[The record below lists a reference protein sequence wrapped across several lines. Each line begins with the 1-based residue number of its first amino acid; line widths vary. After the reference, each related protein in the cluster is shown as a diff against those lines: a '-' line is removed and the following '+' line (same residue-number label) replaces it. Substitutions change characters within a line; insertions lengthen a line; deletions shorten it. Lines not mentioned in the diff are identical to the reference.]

1 MRHCI
6 YCGMPIEEDDRFCV
20 RCGKEQPDSSVEG
33 VSAGVAASGEK
44 AAGGMEKAEPG
55 RRRAASPGRVL
66 LGRYYAGCS
75 AILVG

>member
-33 VSAGVAASGEK
+33 VSAGVAASGRK
-44 AAGGMEKAEPG
+44 SCGRHCPRSGVRKDDA
-55 RRRAASPGRVL
+55 RRRGGTRPS
-66 LGRYYAGCS
+66 YK
-75 AILVG
+75 